1 MVGSHGVTVLLKN
14 NIIFTNLSFFLV
26 NIFCFKSPKI
36 KNDRLG
42 LTIFTGEGYC
52 HIWAI
57 KLCDGYGFQAAS
69 SGVGCRHR
77 GVSVQNR
84 VSFFKKL
91 SSWFKTESIRKLSNF
106 NFQWTKP
113 LCQNNLNDIIF
124 FFTFFRGYRCNQ
136 LCVITPKKISNN
148 MSNFPK

>member
-1 MVGSHGVTVLLKN
+1 MVGSHGVTVFLKN

-42 LTIFTGEGYC
+42 LTIFPGEGYC

-124 FFTFFRGYRCNQ
+124 FFTFFRGYRYNQ